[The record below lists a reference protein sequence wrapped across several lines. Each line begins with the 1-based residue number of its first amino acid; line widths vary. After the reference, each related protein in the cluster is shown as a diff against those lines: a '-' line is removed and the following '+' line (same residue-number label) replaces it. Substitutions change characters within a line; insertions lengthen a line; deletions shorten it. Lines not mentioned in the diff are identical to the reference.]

1 MVGYRNIERRNTK
14 MELTQKENSE
24 RIRLKRKVESGKA
37 SRKELMRA
45 IDLEAKKRHLAEA
58 A

>member
-1 MVGYRNIERRNTK
+1 